1 MLMLLHLQ
9 TEMEQLSERVGNGGA
24 RVLAAARE
32 DAEAAGR
39 DESDPPGARLDRE
52 TAVRAH
58 VRLSPDTDGDGQ
70 KHFSAW
76 IFTC

>member
-32 DAEAAGR
+32 GAEAAGR
-39 DESDPPGARLDRE
+39 DESDLPGARLD
-52 TAVRAH
+52 
-58 VRLSPDTDGDGQ
+58 
-70 KHFSAW
+70 
-76 IFTC
+76 